1 MQKDLD
7 KAAQSRYNR
16 FIETIFGGILHMKLY
31 LIRHGES
38 EANSTATHSG
48 WSQVSLTAK
57 GEGEA
62 RAVGECL
69 RRENLTFDRIYTSD
83 LRRAMQ
89 THALALPDT
98 AAQTT
103 PLVREVNVGSLAGR
117 RIADCTR
124 EMGEPYLA
132 AKGRF
137 DFRTWGG
144 ENYEMFCTRILQFV
158 RQIEQEDGETAAA
171 FCHGGVIH
179 AVLDML
185 FSGTLNDGNPIPTE
199 IGIDKPSFACPN
211 CGVFVFEFSK
221 GMWKLRSWNRFD
233 A

>member
-1 MQKDLD
+1 
-7 KAAQSRYNR
+7 
-16 FIETIFGGILHMKLY
+16 MKLY
-31 LIRHGES
+31 LIRHGQS
-38 EANSTATHSG
+38 EANSAATHSG

-62 RAVGECL
+62 RAVGACL
-69 RRENLTFDRIYTSD
+69 RREDLTFDRIYTSD

-98 AAQTT
+98 TARTT
-103 PLVREVNVGSLAGR
+103 PLIREVNVGTLAGR

-132 AKGRF
+132 AKSRF

-185 FSGTLNDGNPIPTE
+185 FSGTLNDGKPVPTE

-211 CGVFVFEFSK
+211 CGVFVFGFSK
-221 GMWKLRSWNRFD
+221 GMWKLRAWNMFD

>member
-1 MQKDLD
+1 
-7 KAAQSRYNR
+7 
-16 FIETIFGGILHMKLY
+16 MKLY
-31 LIRHGES
+31 LIRHGQS

-62 RAVGECL
+62 RAVGACL
-69 RRENLTFDRIYTSD
+69 RREDLMFDRIYTSD

-98 AAQTT
+98 TARIT
-103 PLVREVNVGSLAGR
+103 PLIREVNVGTLAGR
-117 RIADCTR
+117 LIADCTR
-124 EMGEPYLA
+124 EMGESYLA
-132 AKGRF
+132 AKSRF

-185 FSGTLNDGNPIPTE
+185 FSGTLNDGKPVPSE

-221 GMWKLRSWNRFD
+221 GLWKLRSWNRFD

>member
-1 MQKDLD
+1 
-7 KAAQSRYNR
+7 
-16 FIETIFGGILHMKLY
+16 MKLY

-38 EANSTATHSG
+38 EANSTASHAG
-48 WSQVSLTAK
+48 WAQVPLTAK

-62 RAVGECL
+62 RAVGDRL
-69 RRENLTFDRIYTSD
+69 RREDLTFDRIYTSD

-98 AAQTT
+98 TARTT
-103 PLVREVNVGSLAGR
+103 PLIREVNVGTLAGR
-117 RIADCTR
+117 LIADCTR

-132 AKGRF
+132 AKSRF

-158 RQIEQEDGETAAA
+158 RQIEQEDGETIAA

-185 FSGTLNDGNPIPTE
+185 FSGTLNDGKPLPTE

-211 CGVFVFEFSK
+211 CGVFVFGFSK
-221 GMWKLRSWNRFD
+221 GMWKLRAWNRFD

>member
-1 MQKDLD
+1 
-7 KAAQSRYNR
+7 
-16 FIETIFGGILHMKLY
+16 MKLY
-31 LIRHGES
+31 LIRHGQS

-62 RAVGECL
+62 RAVGACL
-69 RRENLTFDRIYTSD
+69 RREDLTFDRIYTSD

-98 AAQTT
+98 TARTT
-103 PLVREVNVGSLAGR
+103 PLIREVNVGTLAGR
-117 RIADCTR
+117 LIADCTR

-132 AKGRF
+132 AKSRF

-185 FSGTLNDGNPIPTE
+185 FSGTLNDGKPTPSE

-221 GMWKLRSWNRFD
+221 GLWKLRVWNMFD

>member
-1 MQKDLD
+1 
-7 KAAQSRYNR
+7 
-16 FIETIFGGILHMKLY
+16 MKLC
-31 LIRHGES
+31 LIRHGQS

-57 GEGEA
+57 GEEEA
-62 RAVGECL
+62 RAVGDLL
-69 RRENLTFDRIYTSD
+69 RRENIAFDRIYTSD

-89 THALALPDT
+89 TRALALPGNCPDT
-98 AAQTT
+98 STVTT
-103 PLVREVNVGSLAGR
+103 AEPSPLIREVNVGTLAGR

-124 EMGEPYLA
+124 EMGEPYIA

-137 DFRTWGG
+137 DFRAWGG
-144 ENYEMFCTRILQFV
+144 ENYEMFCTRILEFL
-158 RQIEQEDGETAAA
+158 RCLETEAKDSETVAA

-179 AVLDML
+179 AILDML
-185 FSGTLNDGNPIPTE
+185 FAGTLNDGKDIPTE

-233 A
+233 T